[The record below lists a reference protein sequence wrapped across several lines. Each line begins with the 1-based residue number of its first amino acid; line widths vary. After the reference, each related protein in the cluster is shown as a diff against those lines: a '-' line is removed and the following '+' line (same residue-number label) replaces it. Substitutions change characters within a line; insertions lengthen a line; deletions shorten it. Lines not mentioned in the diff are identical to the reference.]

1 MGRFCLL
8 LAAALA
14 LPAETPDTSRIL
26 KNIEDHYNHIQTLQ
40 VAFTERY
47 TGQGR
52 TTNEKGEL
60 FLRKPGKMRWQY
72 SVPAGELYIS
82 DGKYLYGY
90 HPRDNR
96 AERSS
101 MKEMDDMRG
110 PLAFLL
116 GRLNFADDFKEFHT
130 MPDRGSPDVF
140 ITAIPKS
147 GKLPYS
153 EVQFLVLPDW
163 RNHWRLGEEQ
173 EGSRLA
179 FTFLGEKKKPPI
191 TYSLFKFTPPPGT
204 EYVDSAKP

>member
-153 EVQFLVLPDW
+153 EVQFLVSPDSVI
-163 RNHWRLGEEQ
+163 HWLLVKEQ
-173 EGSRLA
+173 DGSSLE
-179 FTFLGEKKKPPI
+179 FTFQGEKKNPPI
-191 TYSLFKFTPPPGT
+191 PDSMFKFTPPPGT